1 MVMFGRIEAKG
12 DGIMDVRENTLD
24 DIWDG
29 LLNAARL
36 TRCYD
41 RLAKYHGIGR
51 WVTRMILALSA
62 VGCLAVISNWEP
74 FTGAGTVIAVVLLA
88 TAAVDLVTDFS
99 KKRVVL
105 GAIARDYAR
114 VENKW
119 RQLDAGV
126 FDLTEQEAR
135 ERIDEL
141 IERHERLDDR
151 ADSVGVVTYNWLNK
165 RCGIE
170 AYTQY
175 VPTYNPK
182 ELHA

>member
-1 MVMFGRIEAKG
+1 MQ
-12 DGIMDVRENTLD
+12 VRENTLD

-29 LLNAARL
+29 LLDAARL

-51 WVTRMILALSA
+51 WITRTILALSA
-62 VGCLAVISNWEP
+62 VGCLAVISDWEP
-74 FTGAGTVIAVVLLA
+74 FAGAGVVIAIALLA
-88 TAAVDLVTDFS
+88 TTAVDLVTDFS
-99 KKRVVL
+99 KKRVVI

-114 VENKW
+114 VENRW
-119 RQLDAGV
+119 RQLNAQA
-126 FDLTEQEAR
+126 FELTEQEAR
-135 ERIDEL
+135 RRIDEL

-151 ADSVGVVTYNWLNK
+151 ADGVGVVTYNWLNK

-170 AYTQY
+170 AYRQY
-175 VPTYNPK
+175 VPNYNPK